1 MLDLFAGIGSMS
13 LEAGSRGAKRVLSID
28 LHHQAVKWISR
39 AAKELGLDQVQ
50 AFRADALKW
59 LERNEDRYDLVFA
72 DPPYDF
78 AHYDALIKQV
88 MQSALETEG
97 LFILEHRKSGS
108 FSEHPNFAF
117 DRTYGEV
124 RFTFFE
130 HSVT

>member
-13 LEAGSRGAKRVLSID
+13 LEAGSRGAKRVLAID
-28 LHHQAVKWISR
+28 LHHQSAKWINR
-39 AAKELGLDQVQ
+39 TAKELGLDQVQ
-50 AFRADALKW
+50 ALRADALKW
-59 LERNEDRYDLVFA
+59 IERNAQRYDLIFA

-78 AHYDALIKQV
+78 AHYDTLITKVVQDTL
-88 MQSALETEG
+88 APEG

-130 HSVT
+130 HFQT